1 MNGGKFASLT
11 AGLLVRKGEAHPS
24 MIGPASVFN
33 PSLLHTQQTRA
44 QSFEEF
50 VPDAENSAPPDFD
63 ALDHTPVY
71 DEPEPPAE
79 RIEPAPRRRKAASG
93 MPPPRP
99 PAKPR
104 RLMVTLSPQEFETLG
119 HMSVKKGTTRHRLLR
134 NALDEYMSLLGEE
147 FGGYCQCIYTGC
159 SCD

>member
-24 MIGPASVFN
+24 MIAPPSVFN
-33 PSLLHTQQTRA
+33 PSLLHMQQSRTQR
-44 QSFEEF
+44 FEF
-50 VPDAENSAPPDFD
+50 VSGAESSSPPDLD
-63 ALDHTPVY
+63 ALDRTPDY
-71 DEPEPPAE
+71 DGSEPPAE
-79 RIEPAPRRRKAASG
+79 RIEPAPGRRKSASG
-93 MPPPRP
+93 KPPPPRP

-104 RLMVTLSPQEFETLG
+104 RLMVTLSSQEFETLG
-119 HMSVKKGTTRHRLLR
+119 HMSVKKGATRHQLLR